1 MFAWDEMRR
10 EGWVTNGDKET
21 FRDNGYVHYMDYN
34 DRFMVVY
41 CMPMSKLIKLYIL
54 KVCSSMYINYT
65 AIKLLKRKRGTNK
78 PFCTFYS

>member
-1 MFAWDEMRR
+1 
-10 EGWVTNGDKET
+10 
-21 FRDNGYVHYMDYN
+21 MDYN

-54 KVCSSMYINYT
+54 KMCSSMYINYT